1 MTKGLLIILRADHC
15 ESRKLLFGSETV
27 LGGPPRRSAAAA
39 FQRCT
44 EKRGLQGDLRLYL
57 RLFLRLFGRQFGL
70 K

>member
-1 MTKGLLIILRADHC
+1 LVPKRFWA
-15 ESRKLLFGSETV
+15 V
-27 LGGPPRRSAAAA
+27 PRRSAAAA
-39 FQRCT
+39 FQRSI

>member
-1 MTKGLLIILRADHC
+1 MKVENFFLVPKRFWA
-15 ESRKLLFGSETV
+15 V
-27 LGGPPRRSAAAA
+27 LPRRSAAAA
-39 FQRCT
+39 YQRSI

>member
-1 MTKGLLIILRADHC
+1 MKVVFCDELTLWDV
-15 ESRKLLFGSETV
+15 EQKLLFGSESV
-27 LGGPPRRSAAAA
+27 LGAVPRRSAAAA
-39 FQRCT
+39 FQRSI

>member
-1 MTKGLLIILRADHC
+1 MKVENFFLVPKRFWA
-15 ESRKLLFGSETV
+15 V
-27 LGGPPRRSAAAA
+27 PRRSAAAA
-39 FQRCT
+39 FQRSI